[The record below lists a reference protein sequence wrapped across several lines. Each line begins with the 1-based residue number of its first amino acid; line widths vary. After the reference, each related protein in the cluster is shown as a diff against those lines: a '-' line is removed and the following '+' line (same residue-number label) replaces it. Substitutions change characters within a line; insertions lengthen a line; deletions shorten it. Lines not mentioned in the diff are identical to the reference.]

1 MQMPVWVV
9 TIDTIIYYNEQINI
23 NLDQSDPI
31 ILSFMVDLMPSFFF
45 FFALSSPLK
54 VMEAIQKAHDGKPV
68 EKITKSRPPCVIL

>member
-9 TIDTIIYYNEQINI
+9 TINTIIYYTERINI
-23 NLDQSDPI
+23 NLDQSDPR
-31 ILSFMVDLMPSFFF
+31 ILSFMVDLMPSFF